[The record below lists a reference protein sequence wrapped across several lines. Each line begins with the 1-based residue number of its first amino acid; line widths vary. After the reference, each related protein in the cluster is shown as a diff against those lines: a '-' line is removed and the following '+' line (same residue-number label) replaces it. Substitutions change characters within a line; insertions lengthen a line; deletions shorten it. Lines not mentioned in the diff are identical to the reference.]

1 MTRENRAKK
10 KAAAEEHHNQSH
22 ELKLGMCVPNCTWTS
37 LMLAP
42 HMPTNTEVAHLDF
55 HGNPQ
60 GRTVQLISPP
70 TTHCKLGKLST
81 QVWGPAGQDCA
92 RSFCPRAKGP
102 QKLRRNTKMR
112 VRSHMAGR
120 KCLRVTM
127 PPSK

>member
-1 MTRENRAKK
+1 
-10 KAAAEEHHNQSH
+10 
-22 ELKLGMCVPNCTWTS
+22 
-37 LMLAP
+37 MLAP

-92 RSFCPRAKGP
+92 RTFCPRAKGP

-112 VRSHMAGR
+112 VVLAACYIKKHSSICYAATVGREIARSYDR
-120 KCLRVTM
+120 EVT
-127 PPSK
+127 KKENFTTRLVLKKTD